1 MCKRFVSGLM
11 VILCGALC
19 VPATVAAAE
28 RHVVVV
34 VWDAMRPDFVTEKN
48 APNLCALARSG
59 VTFANHHSVYLSAT
73 EVNGTAIS
81 TGAYPARSGI
91 ISNHEYRPDIDP
103 LKAINTEEIK
113 AVRKGDQVMPSGYL
127 AVPTVAERVQAAGKT
142 TAVAGAKP
150 VALLADRS
158 ADRTKANGSVIFAGS
173 TLPTNLEATLVQKLG
188 PFPKE
193 GVGARTRNDWATD
206 ALLESLWDSGVPDFS
221 LLWLNEPDSSQHATG
236 PGSARSLAAIHN
248 ADENLGKVLKALEAK
263 GVRDSTDVIVVSDHG
278 CSTITKIAELANDLN
293 AAGIKAV
300 REFKAKPNPGDV
312 LVVANSGSSLIYVIG
327 RERKVI
333 EQVVSFLQGW
343 KYTGVIFTRA
353 ALPGTFPMSQA
364 HLDSPD
370 APDILI
376 SMRWTVEKNTNGAPG
391 MLITEHS
398 GNGPNKGSHV
408 SLSPYDMHNT
418 LIAAGPDFKVGV
430 TNSTP
435 SGNVDIAPT
444 VMYLLG
450 IPVMQKPMDGRV
462 LTEALRRWGGEN
474 SSKQQHLEAK
484 VTGWQQYLDV
494 SAVGA
499 VEYCDEGNGAQTE
512 R

>member
-1 MCKRFVSGLM
+1 MLILCSAVFVST
-11 VILCGALC
+11 VSA
-19 VPATVAAAE
+19 ATE

-48 APNLCALARSG
+48 APNLCALARGG

-103 LKAINTEEIK
+103 LKAIGTEEIK
-113 AVRKGDQVMPSGYL
+113 AIRKGDEVMQNGYL
-127 AVPTVAERVQAAGKT
+127 AVPTVAERVQLAGKK
-142 TAVAGAKP
+142 TAVAGSKP
-150 VALLADRS
+150 VALLANRA
-158 ADRTKANGSVIFAGS
+158 ADQANGSVVFAGA
-173 TLPTNLEATLVQKLG
+173 TLPTSLEATLTQKLG

-193 GVGARTRNDWATD
+193 GVGGRTRNDWTTD
-206 ALLESLWDSGVPDFS
+206 ALLESLWSTGVPDFS
-221 LLWLNEPDSSQHATG
+221 LLWLNEPDSSQHATA
-236 PGSARSLAAIHN
+236 PGSARSLAAIRN
-248 ADENLGKVLKALEAK
+248 ADENLGKVLKALGAK
-263 GVRDSTDVIVVSDHG
+263 GARDSTDVIVVSDHG

-300 REFKAKPNPGDV
+300 REFKTKPNPGDV
-312 LVVANSGSSLIYVIG
+312 LVVANSGSSLIYVVG
-327 RERKVI
+327 GDRKVV
-333 EQVVSFLQGW
+333 EQVVNFLQGW

-353 ALPGTFPMSQA
+353 ALPGTFPMKQA
-364 HLDSPD
+364 HLDSPN
-370 APDILI
+370 APEILI
-376 SMRWTVEKNTNGAPG
+376 SMRWTAEQNTNGAPG

-418 LIAAGPDFKVGV
+418 LIAAGPDFRVGV

-450 IPVMQKPMDGRV
+450 IPVVQKPMDGRV
-462 LTEALRRWGGEN
+462 LTEALRRWGQEGKRL
-474 SSKQQHLEAK
+474 SKQQHLEAK
-484 VTGWQQYLDV
+484 ATRWHQYLDV
-494 SAVGA
+494 SAVEG
-499 VEYCDEGNGAQTE
+499 VEYCDEGNGGQTE